1 MLIDEILN
9 FGTMGIDNDS
19 QRKIAQERRVN
30 SAPGNATL
38 KDDDY
43 CFSWVYPDPI
53 GVVAVDEN

>member
-1 MLIDEILN
+1 
-9 FGTMGIDNDS
+9 MGIDNDS
-19 QRKIAQERRVN
+19 QRKIAEERSVN